1 VNLRRLLVAAA
12 FAVALLPGTALA
24 GKHSISGTVQDR
36 NGQPVERVNVTLEP
50 GNVEIITD
58 ETGKFLIDYQ
68 RDAEGNRTK
77 LAKRTDYAIT
87 FFKIG
92 YHEEKQ
98 EFFYKR
104 GELVL
109 EPVTLKEDTIKLDP
123 SSDNIDPATFPDR
136 AQSSGGSYEG
146 E

>member
-1 VNLRRLLVAAA
+1 VKLRDLFVAAS
-12 FAVALLPGTALA
+12 FALVLFPGTAFA
-24 GKHSISGTVQDR
+24 GKHSISGTVVDR
-36 NGQPVERVNVTLEP
+36 NGQPVERVNVTLSP

-58 ETGKFLIDYQ
+58 ETGKFLIDYL
-68 RDAEGNRTK
+68 RDADGNRTK
-77 LAKRTDYAIT
+77 LGKRADYAVS
-87 FFKIG
+87 FFKVG

-98 EFFYKR
+98 SFFYKR

-123 SSDNIDPATFPDR
+123 SVDNIDPATFPDR
-136 AQSSGGSYEG
+136 QENSGGSYEG